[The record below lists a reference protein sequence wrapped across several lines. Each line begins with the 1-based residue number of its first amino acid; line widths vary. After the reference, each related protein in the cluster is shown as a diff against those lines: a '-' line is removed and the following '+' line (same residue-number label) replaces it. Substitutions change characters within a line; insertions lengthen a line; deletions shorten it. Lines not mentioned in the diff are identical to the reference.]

1 MTDPIRDARNLALTL
16 RSLKSGMD
24 TYVMVFNA
32 LKGEYAPFHESEFY
46 KAFYRG
52 LHES

>member
-1 MTDPIRDARNLALTL
+1 MEQAITDGHNLALTL

-24 TYVMVFNA
+24 TYVMVFDA

-46 KAFYRG
+46 KAFMEG
-52 LHES
+52 LR